1 MRVVADLVLLA
12 IRPHEPREL
21 GACRGLTPSPNRER
35 PESGRVDGTVAQR
48 LPRFAQL
55 VRHHI
60 ERDARLTRGRAD
72 ERERLVTAPA
82 DRLLRRLVRA
92 LADLLDLGAVVL

>member
-12 IRPHEPREL
+12 IRAHEPREL
-21 GACRGLTPSPNRER
+21 GACRALAPSQNRDR
-35 PESGRVDGTVAQR
+35 PETGGVDGTVAQR

-72 ERERLVTAPA
+72 ERERPRTAPA
-82 DRLLRRLVRA
+82 ARLPRRLVPP
-92 LADLLDLGAVVL
+92 LAGLRRPA